1 MRRIGIG
8 VTTLTLLASFA
19 AAQAAERERVC
30 LNGVWQFSPGQIDQE
45 ALAADATFYDVPVP
59 SFWDRMEEFGV
70 APSWPKELARGW
82 YRRAFS
88 VDRAWQ
94 GRRVLLTFDA
104 VRYVAEV
111 FVNGKSMGTHID
123 GFAPL
128 VLDVTDAVR
137 FDGSNDLLVKV
148 TNWKGLLYPDA
159 KDMEFPLFKDVRYA
173 FAFFAPPGLPPR
185 VGNQAGIWQDV
196 WLEAVPVRR
205 IERVKIETSVKDRL
219 LTVRTWTAG
228 EKAEG
233 SRVRHEVLDGEKVV
247 LTAEGAAPGAVEAKW
262 AEAKLWWPHD
272 PHLYHLRTRLLDGAG
287 QVIDEITTRFGFREI
302 GIDGK
307 HVYFNG
313 ERLNLRADNYV
324 QIMDAAGMLAMRKE
338 YAKMLFELMKRCNIN
353 AVRLHGNPSPPSTL
367 DAADEVGMLILNE
380 SATYGSESH
389 MRVEDPLFQK
399 NNLRHLEAWIQRDWN
414 HPSVIAWSLANE
426 FSAPVEHF
434 RAMHELA
441 KRLDPTRIA
450 YNDGDFADVWCGH
463 YTWDWTRTPQL
474 PNTAYW
480 FGDEEWVKRTLGKSL
495 DEICIP
501 HFVDEFYNV
510 DTTARSLS
518 PSVFFGPDV
527 DKVPHQAKRDLHF
540 HALRY
545 VAEGA
550 RYTDLAE
557 INPFCLIAH
566 FWSFCVSGAT
576 LSWPDPTA
584 PGVKP
589 THPGAMTVNPH
600 LVAGPPLYN
609 WNANNE
615 DVRFA
620 YSPMYAYTRQ
630 YAHTFWSGETV
641 GRRITCFNDDLRP
654 LAKVVR
660 WSATVDGKEIAKG
673 EHAVGS
679 KIGFRD
685 EFDVAFTL
693 PEVAARTE
701 GALKLAVDVAGEQ
714 VFENTIGLVVFPKAS
729 TMAQASGGVGL
740 WRVSD
745 DDRKALE
752 ALGVTGTAVETAG
765 DLEGLKVLIL
775 GRDAAGQDG
784 ASRFY
789 EAVAKFV
796 DDGGCAIGLFQSNAW
811 WMPGRLS
818 MDGES
823 WSTIAF
829 PNGEH
834 PVTAGLKNEDLRF
847 WGEDHVVARS
857 HMLMDRLPEA
867 ARAVV
872 VAGSPMGLAYTP
884 LVEYPYGAGVYLLCQ
899 MPVLEKSATEGAAGT
914 LMRNM
919 VGYGLRRDVAAT
931 AAEPFV
937 YRQLWEAEIPLAE
950 ALPAEPPNDFRLDV
964 LSQVY
969 GSDEPV
975 LGWYPKDGFSEWVIK
990 GIPDGVR
997 EVNLQCVVRTG
1008 DDGDGKPYRY
1018 TVTVNGDPVA
1028 MQDEYEYVRETFDS
1042 AQGWRIL
1049 RGSTSSLQPVKLR
1062 NGDRLRIT
1070 CHQAWSA
1077 IVQVILRGEL
1087 SPGSA
1092 TTKGTQ

>member
-159 KDMEFPLFKDVRYA
+159 KDMEFPLFKDIRYA
-173 FAFFAPPGLPPR
+173 FAFFAPFGLPPR

-272 PHLYHLRTRLLDGAG
+272 PHLYHLRTQLLDGAG

-576 LSWPDPTA
+576 LSWPDPTGSVRA
-584 PGVKP
+584 GIV
-589 THPGAMTVNPH
+589 TG
-600 LVAGPPLYN
+600 VAGPDG
-609 WNANNE
+609 AG
-615 DVRFA
+615 
-620 YSPMYAYTRQ
+620 RQ
-630 YAHTFWSGETV
+630 A
-641 GRRITCFNDDLRP
+641 D
-654 LAKVVR
+654 
-660 WSATVDGKEIAKG
+660 
-673 EHAVGS
+673 
-679 KIGFRD
+679 
-685 EFDVAFTL
+685 
-693 PEVAARTE
+693 
-701 GALKLAVDVAGEQ
+701 
-714 VFENTIGLVVFPKAS
+714 
-729 TMAQASGGVGL
+729 ASGGDDGESTPGGRPAAVQLEREQRGRAV
-740 WRVSD
+740 RVQPDVRLHASV
-745 DDRKALE
+745 RPH
-752 ALGVTGTAVETAG
+752 
-765 DLEGLKVLIL
+765 VLV
-775 GRDAAGQDG
+775 GRDGRPADHVLQRRPASAGQGGSMVGDG
-784 ASRFY
+784 GRQGDCQGRARGWIEDRFSRRVRRGVHASG
-789 EAVAKFV
+789 
-796 DDGGCAIGLFQSNAW
+796 GGCADRRRAEAGG
-811 WMPGRLS
+811 GR
-818 MDGES
+818 G
-823 WSTIAF
+823 
-829 PNGEH
+829 G
-834 PVTAGLKNEDLRF
+834 R
-847 WGEDHVVARS
+847 
-857 HMLMDRLPEA
+857 
-867 ARAVV
+867 
-872 VAGSPMGLAYTP
+872 
-884 LVEYPYGAGVYLLCQ
+884 AGV
-899 MPVLEKSATEGAAGT
+899 
-914 LMRNM
+914 
-919 VGYGLRRDVAAT
+919 
-931 AAEPFV
+931 
-937 YRQLWEAEIPLAE
+937 
-950 ALPAEPPNDFRLDV
+950 
-964 LSQVY
+964 
-969 GSDEPV
+969 
-975 LGWYPKDGFSEWVIK
+975 
-990 GIPDGVR
+990 
-997 EVNLQCVVRTG
+997 
-1008 DDGDGKPYRY
+1008 
-1018 TVTVNGDPVA
+1018 
-1028 MQDEYEYVRETFDS
+1028 
-1042 AQGWRIL
+1042 
-1049 RGSTSSLQPVKLR
+1049 
-1062 NGDRLRIT
+1062 
-1070 CHQAWSA
+1070 
-1077 IVQVILRGEL
+1077 
-1087 SPGSA
+1087 
-1092 TTKGTQ
+1092 